1 MSPTSSATARRSY
14 GTTPRINGQRMMDTI
29 HTTCEAW
36 GQAHRYG
43 DHHTETGMARLALDD
58 NDGCVRRWLAEEVV
72 ALGCTVAVD
81 QVGNMFAV
89 RPGKVNT
96 DASGAKVAPTY
107 IGSHLDTQATGGRYD
122 GILGV
127 LAGLEVLRT
136 IHEQKIETQGPI
148 GLVNWTNEE
157 GARFPL
163 ITMASG
169 VWAGVTPLETA
180 WNTKE
185 SPTAAAIYG
194 NSDCPATVKSEL
206 KRIGFLGDTPAT
218 YTATPMA
225 AHFELHIE
233 QGPILESEQRKI
245 GVVEGAQGY
254 AWYEV
259 TVRGKDAHAG
269 TTPLHTRKDALLAAA
284 RMIVAANGVA
294 HEESASTAEA
304 NGVVTTGVISALP
317 GTPNTIPH
325 TAQFTLD
332 IRHPRPLRRAAMVDA
347 CRSEFAAIADK
358 TGVAVEWKCLSD
370 NETAIFHPDCIAA
383 VQAAAEEE
391 VGTVTTRD
399 GATQTGW
406 RRIWSGAGHDSC
418 NVSKHYPAGMIFTV
432 TRDGLS
438 HTPVEYCSPE
448 DCIVG
453 AQVLLGAVLRFD
465 AKREL

>member
-1 MSPTSSATARRSY
+1 MLSSPSRSY
-14 GTTPRINGQRMMDTI
+14 GTTPRINGQRMMDSI
-29 HTTCEAW
+29 HTTCEKW

-43 DHHTETGMARLALDD
+43 QHHTETGMARLALDD
-58 NDGCVRRWLAEEVV
+58 NDAHVRRWFAEQAE
-72 ALGCTVAVD
+72 ALGCTVTVD
-81 QVGNMFAV
+81 QVGNQFAI
-89 RPGKVNT
+89 RPGSVNT
-96 DASGAKVAPTY
+96 DASGKKVAPTFM
-107 IGSHLDTQATGGRYD
+107 GSHLDTQATGGRYD

-127 LAGLEVLRT
+127 LAGLEALRT
-136 IHEQKIETQGPI
+136 IDEQRIETEGPI

-180 WNTKE
+180 WNTTE
-185 SPTAAAIYG
+185 TPAAAAIYG
-194 NSDCPATVKSEL
+194 NSEKPATVKDEL
-206 KRIGFLGDTPAT
+206 QRIGFLGDTPAT
-218 YTATPMA
+218 HTAMPMA

-233 QGPILESEQRKI
+233 QGPILETEQRKI

-259 TVRGKDAHAG
+259 TVRGRDAHAG

-284 RMIVAANGVA
+284 QMIVAGNDVA
-294 HEESASTAEA
+294 LSESASTPDQK
-304 NGVVTTGVISALP
+304 GVVTTGVISALP

-332 IRHPRPLRRAAMVDA
+332 IRHPRPARLAAMVDA
-347 CRSEFAAIADK
+347 CRSQFAAIAAK
-358 TGVAVEWKCLSD
+358 TTGIEVDWKCLSD
-370 NETAIFHPDCIAA
+370 NAPAIFHPDCVAA

-391 VGTVTTRD
+391 VETVTTRE
-399 GATQTGW
+399 GATQQGW
-406 RRIWSGAGHDSC
+406 RRMWSGAGHDSC
-418 NVSKHYPAGMIFTV
+418 NVSKHYPASMIFAV

-448 DCIVG
+448 NCIVG

-465 AKREL
+465 AKRDL

>member
-1 MSPTSSATARRSY
+1 MTSSPTNTRQY
-14 GTTPRINGQRMMDTI
+14 GTTPRINGQRLIDSI

-43 DHHTETGMARLALDD
+43 EHHTETGMARLALDD
-58 NDGCVRRWLAEEVV
+58 NDAQVRRWFAEQVT
-72 ALGCTVAVD
+72 ALGCTVTVD
-81 QVGNMFAV
+81 QVGNQFAV
-89 RPGKVNT
+89 RPGKSSDPN
-96 DASGAKVAPTY
+96 AAPVY
-107 IGSHLDTQATGGRYD
+107 MGSHLDTQATGGRYD

-127 LAGLEVLRT
+127 LAGLEALRT
-136 IHEQKIETQGPI
+136 IHEQGIETKGPV

-180 WNTKE
+180 WNTQE
-185 SPTAAAIYG
+185 TPAAAAIYG
-194 NSDCPATVKSEL
+194 NADKPATVKEEL
-206 KRIGFLGDTPAT
+206 ERIGFLGDTPAT
-218 YTATPMA
+218 HTAMPMA

-233 QGPILESEQRKI
+233 QGPILEAEQRKI

-284 RMIVAANGVA
+284 QMIVAGNGVA
-294 HEESASTAEA
+294 HAESASTPEKK
-304 NGVVTTGVISALP
+304 GVVTTGVVSALP

-325 TAQFTLD
+325 TASFTLD
-332 IRHPRPLRRAAMVDA
+332 VRHPSSERLAAMVSA
-347 CRSEFAAIADK
+347 LKKEYTAIAEK
-358 TGVAVEWKCLSD
+358 SGVEVDWVCLSD
-370 NETAIFHPDCIAA
+370 NAPAVFHPDCVAA
-383 VQAAAEEE
+383 VQEAADEE
-391 VGTVTTRD
+391 VGTVTTSD
-399 GATQTGW
+399 GITQQGW

-418 NVSKHYPAGMIFTV
+418 NVNKHYPASMIFTV
-432 TRDGLS
+432 TKDGLS